1 MKILALAASNSRQ
14 SINKKLVTYAAGL
27 LETGLIDN
35 ADVEII
41 DINDYEMPIYSADRE
56 QDNGIPEQAHAF
68 YKKIGDADAIL
79 ISYAEH
85 NGSYTA
91 AYKNLYDWTSRIDMK
106 VYQGKAMVI
115 LATSPGPGG
124 AGSVLTTAK
133 NSAPYF
139 GAELKADLSI
149 ASFYDNF
156 DMEKGLISNAE
167 IQGKLE
173 AALSALK

>member
-14 SINKKLVTYAAGL
+14 SINKMLVTYAAGL
-27 LETGLIDN
+27 LEGGLIDN
-35 ADVEII
+35 AEIDII

-56 QDNGIPEQAHAF
+56 QDSGIPEQGHAF
-68 YKKIGDADAIL
+68 YKKIGEADAIL

-124 AGSVLTTAK
+124 ASSVLSAAK
-133 NSAPYF
+133 NSAPY
-139 GAELKADLSI
+139 EQ
-149 ASFYDNF
+149 
-156 DMEKGLISNAE
+156 ISTPAHY
-167 IQGKLE
+167 
-173 AALSALK
+173 ALDSSRFPQRCS

>member
-14 SINKKLVTYAAGL
+14 SINKMLVTYAAGL
-27 LETGLIDN
+27 LEGGLIDN
-35 ADVEII
+35 AEIDII

-56 QDNGIPEQAHAF
+56 QDSGIPEQGHAF
-68 YKKIGDADAIL
+68 YKKIGEADAIL

-124 AGSVLTTAK
+124 ASSVLSAAK

-139 GAELKADLSI
+139 GADLKADLSVS
-149 ASFYDNF
+149 SFYDNF
-156 DMEKGLISNAE
+156 DMEKGVLRNDE
-167 IQGKLE
+167 IQAKLE
-173 AALSALK
+173 TALSALK